1 MFSQFSPE
9 IQFVSVHGVGSLL
22 HNVLLRWAPN
32 LRKIVLVMDDKINSL
47 RSRVDRAAEI
57 EGHGRTPIKPMLETI
72 HYIRADVERFLTPR
86 CTAKMQDFVQ
96 EITTAAVNLKDFIIR
111 DAFCPMLS
119 GKVVLKKLKCNWY
132 QPGEKLPISGLGYL
146 TKLLEAAADSL
157 EELELSGTFE
167 VETSLDALKVGFALP
182 RMRKLKS
189 FKNWRVDVFE

>member
-1 MFSQFSPE
+1 M
-9 IQFVSVHGVGSLL
+9 
-22 HNVLLRWAPN
+22 
-32 LRKIVLVMDDKINSL
+32 
-47 RSRVDRAAEI
+47 
-57 EGHGRTPIKPMLETI
+57 
-72 HYIRADVERFLTPR
+72 
-86 CTAKMQDFVQ
+86 
-96 EITTAAVNLKDFIIR
+96 KDFIIR